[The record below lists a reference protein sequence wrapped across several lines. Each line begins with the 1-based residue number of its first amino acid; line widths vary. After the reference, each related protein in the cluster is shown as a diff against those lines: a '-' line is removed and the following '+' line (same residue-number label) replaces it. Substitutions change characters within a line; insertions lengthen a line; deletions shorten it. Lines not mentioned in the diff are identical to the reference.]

1 MPRAPVSI
9 LDLDADRIIE
19 TPWLTA
25 SLGYVGGEAGWRSIT
40 RVGSTWAT
48 FLPDAQMAP
57 QRAQSSRL
65 QLPLRTVD
73 PSGATR
79 PLADSCPPTS
89 TSHHVATVP
98 GALLAYCGSTG
109 VGVR

>member
-1 MPRAPVSI
+1 MA
-9 LDLDADRIIE
+9 
-19 TPWLTA
+19 
-25 SLGYVGGEAGWRSIT
+25 
-40 RVGSTWAT
+40 
-48 FLPDAQMAP
+48 AQL
-57 QRAQSSRL
+57 AQSSRL

-79 PLADSCPPTS
+79 TLADPCPSTS
-89 TSHHVATVP
+89 SSHHVATVP